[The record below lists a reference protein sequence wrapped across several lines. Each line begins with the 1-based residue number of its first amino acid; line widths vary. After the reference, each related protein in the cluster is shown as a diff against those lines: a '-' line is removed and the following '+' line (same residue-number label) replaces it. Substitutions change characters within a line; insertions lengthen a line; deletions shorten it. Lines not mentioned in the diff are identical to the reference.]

1 MVNEKPR
8 PFTVFPVCRGDIITD
23 SYLQTFRSLYLD
35 PDDIFQ
41 PVFLHTVIFYG
52 CDEADVGLKSSAIYL
67 LTAWHTKE
75 WRFVKQVVE
84 DDGYAPGPYLALQD
98 KVYEPWRV
106 YNDDNLAMMLT
117 FKPSGNS
124 RSRGCA

>member
-1 MVNEKPR
+1 M
-8 PFTVFPVCRGDIITD
+8 FPVCRGDIITD

-52 CDEADVGLKSSAIYL
+52 CDEADVGLKSSAISL

-75 WRFVKQVVE
+75 WRFVKQAVE
-84 DDGYAPGPYLALQD
+84 DDGYAPGPYLVLQD

-117 FKPSGNS
+117 LKPSGNS
-124 RSRGCA
+124 RSRGYA